1 MVPALGRPIDHVN
14 PDPNLFLRQLVRQL
28 QFGGAK
34 GFARVAR
41 QEKNRALKRWSSYE
55 DLHRDEGERSDIPC
69 GHNVG
74 DDRRGGGGGGGKSS
88 MTSDEALYMML
99 PGQKAKSSRQAF
111 TTNEAPKTSA
121 ATATAAVVNPKQLTG
136 ELLAYISRPGLFVYK
151 ITQFQLETFR
161 VGLNMQLLSQLVLL
175 KVRAFS

>member
-1 MVPALGRPIDHVN
+1 MGRPIDHVN
-14 PDPNLFLRQLVRQL
+14 PDPNLFLRQLVQQL
-28 QFGGAK
+28 QLGGEK

-55 DLHRDEGERSDIPC
+55 DLHRDEGKRSDIPYE
-69 GHNVG
+69 HNFG
-74 DDRRGGGGGGGKSS
+74 GNQRGNYKSDLSS
-88 MTSDEALYMML
+88 MTSDEALLMIL
-99 PGQKAKSSRQAF
+99 PGAKANGSRPTCTNTSM
-111 TTNEAPKTSA
+111 TTNEAPYTL
-121 ATATAAVVNPKQLTG
+121 VNPKQLKG

-175 KVRAFS
+175 KVSLLICCV